1 MPGPAVQVSQVQG
14 LGELPGVHGRGSD
27 VADLPGPDRVV
38 QRLQGFLDRGVVVP
52 AVDLVQVDVVGPQS
66 LQGGVELGE
75 DRLAGQPGAV
85 RAGAHPHPATRA
97 RRPGPAR
104 RSSCSRA
111 EGDGGDF
118 QPGRAEFDV
127 SHASEPRSRSA
138 LQRKYVSVRN
148 SECWR
153 PGRRSLHGPT
163 LRRSPDLAPS
173 STDHTHRPVY
183 RPVCG
188 SLLRDRSGSGVTL
201 PPNGHQ
207 STDPKPA
214 QAVNQL
220 DG

>member
-111 EGDGGDF
+111 E
-118 QPGRAEFDV
+118 PRAMAETSSPV
-127 SHASEPRSRSA
+127 VPSLMCRMLPNLGVGVRSNANTSRSGI
-138 LQRKYVSVRN
+138 RN
-148 SECWR
+148 AGGPGEEVFMGRRCGDHPIWR
-153 PGRRSLHGPT
+153 PVRPT
-163 LRRSPDLAPS
+163 TPI
-173 STDHTHRPVY
+173 
-183 RPVCG
+183 
-188 SLLRDRSGSGVTL
+188 DRYIDRYAEAFSETGAAAG
-201 PPNGHQ
+201 
-207 STDPKPA
+207 
-214 QAVNQL
+214 
-220 DG
+220 